1 MFRRKFIGLTVSPLL
16 LWAAS
21 STALPVA
28 QLDIVGTD
36 VSWDA
41 ATQTVITNDPVFSLY
56 GYGNTA
62 NVGGTDVNTSLD
74 WYLSIAIVPKVGV
87 GTDFGSFTMD
97 GATYTA
103 ADFVFGAPPL
113 ETMLQWDPND
123 LQKHGI
129 YETLFKTVAVTWD
142 PTQTRSRVD
151 VQTTQGTDPT
161 ANPGNELMYVGWD
174 FDVSGLL
181 AGYQLHFDLFGA
193 SCTTTGVLNVTNCA
207 VKQFAPFSHDAG
219 TDVPEPTTLL
229 LFGFGLLLVGSWFE
243 FASRRRCGR
252 AVGAAAA

>member
-1 MFRRKFIGLTVSPLL
+1 MVRKLFIGFMASPLA

-28 QLDIVGTD
+28 QLDIVGDD

-41 ATQTVITNDPVFSLY
+41 STQTVVSHDPIFSVY
-56 GYGNTA
+56 GYGNTP
-62 NVGGTDVNTSLD
+62 NVGGQDVDTSLD

-87 GTDFGSFTMD
+87 GTDFGSFSVD
-97 GATYTA
+97 GTTYTT

-113 ETMLQWDPND
+113 ESMLSWDSTD
-123 LQKHGI
+123 LQKHSI
-129 YETLFKTVAVTWD
+129 YETLFTTLALTWD

-151 VQTTQGTDPT
+151 VQTNPGTDPT

-181 AGYQLHFDLFGA
+181 AGYQLHFDLFGV
-193 SCTTTGVLNVTNCA
+193 SCATVGVLSYTDCTVQ
-207 VKQFAPFSHDAG
+207 QFAPFSHDAG
-219 TDVPEPTTLL
+219 TNVPEPATLT
-229 LFGFGLLLVGSWFE
+229 LFGLGLLLVGGW
-243 FASRRRCGR
+243 AQIGRSRRTRMTT
-252 AVGAAAA
+252 AAS